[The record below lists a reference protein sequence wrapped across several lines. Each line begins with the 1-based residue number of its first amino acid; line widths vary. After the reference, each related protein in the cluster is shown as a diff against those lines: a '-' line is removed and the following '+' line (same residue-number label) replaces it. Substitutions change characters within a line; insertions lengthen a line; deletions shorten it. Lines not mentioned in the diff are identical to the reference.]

1 MFGSRLQGKKF
12 GSGVAKRLLNLVRG
26 GYLKVKGCGAGVA
39 ADKRPALAAG
49 VAGVVVVTPTRPL
62 EVGVPLTFQAA
73 GHLQRSDPAG

>member
-1 MFGSRLQGKKF
+1 M
-12 GSGVAKRLLNLVRG
+12 
-26 GYLKVKGCGAGVA
+26 KGCGAGVA